1 VNAGAHN
8 ALLCA
13 NDRLFAVLPLVRTAP
28 AAKPL
33 ALLLTTMERVA
44 PTLRRLALLG
54 VAGLLIFSVTAAQLL
69 SMAAARCTDA
79 SVQQQALQQEC
90 AGMFVDTAG
99 VARLRAPLTPL
110 LHFDDVP
117 NAALS
122 LFAIATLDDW
132 PALVRPFSEAD
143 AAMLLLFATWIV
155 LAALLWRNL
164 VTAAIVD
171 GYMRVSLV
179 RLVAAAHERIALSH
193 AGAPC
198 MNATHALP
206 RRWTVGKWV
215 TRRHSPSPRTRRM
228 RRRCLHLWRPL
239 TCPSLALRHTSS

>member
-1 VNAGAHN
+1 
-8 ALLCA
+8 
-13 NDRLFAVLPLVRTAP
+13 LFAVLPLVRPAP

-33 ALLLTTMERVA
+33 ALLLTTLERIA

-54 VAGLLIFSVTAAQLL
+54 AAGLLVFSITAAQLL
-69 SMAAARCTDA
+69 SLAAARCTDVT
-79 SVQQQALQQEC
+79 VQLQGLQQC
-90 AGMFVDTAG
+90 AGVFVDTAG

-110 LHFDDVP
+110 LHFDDVR

-122 LFAIATLDDW
+122 LFAIATLDEW
-132 PALVRPFSEAD
+132 PSVVRPFSEAD

-179 RLVAAAHERIALSH
+179 RFLFACLTRTHDATVALCPHVH
-193 AGAPC
+193 A
-198 MNATHALP
+198 
-206 RRWTVGKWV
+206 
-215 TRRHSPSPRTRRM
+215 
-228 RRRCLHLWRPL
+228 
-239 TCPSLALRHTSS
+239 